1 MTTVTEV
8 VAVTDGTA
16 SAVDASGIGKTSLIT
31 VAKNF
36 QEELVQ
42 EMFYWNE
49 NENSLGTARAAH
61 SANTFLV
68 GQTVGGSGTG
78 GWWIATSNFSISD

>member
-1 MTTVTEV
+1 MATVTKV

-31 VAKNF
+31 VVKML

-42 EMFYWNE
+42 EMFYWNK
-49 NENSLGTARAAH
+49 NESLLGTAGAAH
-61 SANTFLV
+61 SANAFLV

-78 GWWIATSNFSISD
+78 GWWITTSNFSISD